1 MKRLLLLSFL
11 ITTLLASV
19 AAESVKIGD
28 LYYTLH
34 RDTKTAEVTY
44 KSLYSENNDYIS
56 GSIIIPK
63 TVTYEN
69 TTFTVTSIEGG
80 GYYDGGAFRFSSG
93 LISVN
98 IPNSVTKIGNY
109 AFSGCSRLVSVTI
122 PNSVTSIGDG
132 SFWGCSRLT
141 SVDIPNSVTEIG
153 SGAFAECFTLTSVN
167 IPNSVVEIN
176 SEMFYKCSNI
186 ISATI
191 PNSVNSIENLAF
203 AKCNALS
210 SITLPNSLTKI
221 GNEAF
226 WSCNALKSIIIPRSV
241 TEIGSGAFA
250 ECTSLTFVIIPPSVT
265 KIGNNAF
272 DGCDNLKQVILLN
285 SNLNDSNFPKTAKI
299 IRSYTWKDFNDD
311 LLTWEQYYKKNKKAT
326 MTLSSVEEIQN
337 AVNKEIEAWQK
348 KGEFESTSEW
358 QQRVNENTR
367 QEKIKSLSS
376 PYINRYN
383 NEKKNI
389 ETEQQQL
396 MQSYEQYKKE
406 KLDEYYYIQSEIE
419 QCNFTSADFELR
431 PYDADNNTFL
441 ISSSKYGDILLPVS
455 RKEAPS
461 FKDNWEAIKGSVR
474 PEFVPNGETVALN
487 KIIFTNGDKQYV
499 YDSHTQGKYSV
510 TDIDYNFK
518 PVEIADITMADL
530 NIGGSL
536 PQQDVSSKVVS
547 KSASESLTP
556 RKVEAGQNR
565 IAATDRSDVDYAI
578 PQVASDKNSTT
589 YAVIIA
595 NENYK
600 TLSKV
605 PYAINDGEILE
616 KYLTSAVGLPKNH
629 VKIYKNASVGSM
641 AEAVNYMESLAKA
654 FGDKLNLIFYYA
666 GHGVPDESTK
676 NALILPVDGNPA
688 IPKTC
693 YAVDELIK
701 GLGELRANNV
711 VVLLDACFSGATR
724 NDDMLVAA
732 RGIKLKTNDVSPVG
746 NMVLLSATQGDE
758 TAYPFEKEGHGL
770 FTYFLLKKLQENKG
784 NVTLGELADYIIEN
798 VKQASIVNNGKLQTP
813 TVTVSPS
820 LTNTWRNIQ
829 LK

>member
-1 MKRLLLLSFL
+1 MKRLLLFALL
-11 ITTLLASV
+11 IITLLTTGAYYYDG
-19 AAESVKIGD
+19 KWIGNLIYD
-28 LYYTLH
+28 LNKY
-34 RDTKTAEVTY
+34 DKTAMVIY
-44 KSLYSENNDYIS
+44 KSNHWNDNDDYVS
-56 GSIIIPK
+56 GSITIPDSVK
-63 TVTYEN
+63 QGKK
-69 TTFTVTSIEGG
+69 FFIVTSIGPE
-80 GYYDGGAFRFSSG
+80 AFRYCSG
-93 LISVN
+93 L
-98 IPNSVTKIGNY
+98 T
-109 AFSGCSRLVSVTI
+109 SVTI
-122 PNSVTSIGDG
+122 PNSVTQIREKAFIGCKG
-132 SFWGCSRLT
+132 LT
-141 SVDIPNSVTEIG
+141 SFIIPNSVTYIG
-153 SGAFAECFTLTSVN
+153 DEAFAWCESLTSVS
-167 IPNSVVEIN
+167 IPPSV
-176 SEMFYKCSNI
+176 
-186 ISATI
+186 
-191 PNSVNSIENLAF
+191 
-203 AKCNALS
+203 
-210 SITLPNSLTKI
+210 TKI
-221 GNEAF
+221 REKTF
-226 WSCNALKSIIIPRSV
+226 SYCKEL
-241 TEIGSGAFA
+241 
-250 ECTSLTFVIIPPSVT
+250 TSVIIPPSVT
-265 KIGNNAF
+265 KIENDAF
-272 DGCDNLKQVILLN
+272 YRCDNLKQVYLLN
-285 SNLNDSNFPKTAKI
+285 PNLSDGYFPRTAEI
-299 IRSYTWKDFNDD
+299 IRSYTWKDFNDN
-311 LLTWEQYYKKNKKAT
+311 LLTWEQFYKQNKKER

-337 AVNKEIEAWQK
+337 AVNKEIEPWQK
-348 KGEFESTSEW
+348 KGEFESTAEW
-358 QQRVNENTR
+358 QQRVNEKTR
-367 QEKIKSLSS
+367 QEKINSLSTA
-376 PYINRYN
+376 YINNYN
-383 NEKKNI
+383 NEKKNV
-389 ETEQQQL
+389 EAEQQRL
-396 MQSYEQYKKE
+396 MQDYEQYKKN
-406 KLDEYYYIQSEIE
+406 KLDEYYDIQAGIE
-419 QCNFTSADFELR
+419 DLKFASADFELK
-431 PYDADNNTFL
+431 PYDADNNTYL

-455 RKEAPS
+455 REEAPG

-487 KIIFTNGDKQYV
+487 KIIFTNGGKEYV
-499 YDSHTQGKYSV
+499 YDSHTQGKYNV

-518 PVEIADITMADL
+518 PVEIADISLADL

-536 PQQDVSSKVVS
+536 PQQEVSSKVVS

-595 NENYK
+595 NENYQ

-629 VKIYKNASVGSM
+629 VKIYKNATVGKM

-676 NALILPVDGNPA
+676 NALILPVDGNPT

-798 VKQASIVNNGKLQTP
+798 VKQTSIVNNGKLQTP

-820 LTNTWRNIQ
+820 LMHSWREIN

>member
-1 MKRLLLLSFL
+1 MKRLLLTALF
-11 ITTLLASV
+11 ITTLLAPI
-19 AAESVKIGD
+19 AAEKVKIGN
-28 LYYTLH
+28 LYYALDH
-34 RDTKTAEVTY
+34 DKKTAEVTY
-44 KSLYSENNDYIS
+44 ESRKNNGDYVS
-56 GSIIIPK
+56 GSLTIPK
-63 TVTYEN
+63 IVTYGN
-69 TTFTVTSIEGG
+69 TNFNVTAIE
-80 GYYDGGAFRFSSG
+80 YWAFAECKG
-93 LISVN
+93 LTSVT
-98 IPNSVTKIGNY
+98 IPNSVTKIGDY
-109 AFSGCSRLVSVTI
+109 AFYKCSGLTTVNIPNSVTRLGSYAFGDCTGLSSVIIPNSVTSMGSGTFDGCIAMTSVTI
-122 PNSVTSIGDG
+122 PNSVTYISSNAFKDCRSLPSI
-132 SFWGCSRLT
+132 T
-141 SVDIPNSVTEIG
+141 IPNSVTEIRWDSFRG
-153 SGAFAECFTLTSVN
+153 CYGLTSV
-167 IPNSVVEIN
+167 
-176 SEMFYKCSNI
+176 
-186 ISATI
+186 TI
-191 PNSVNSIENLAF
+191 PNSVKLIDIYAF
-203 AKCNALS
+203 SECYGLTS
-210 SITLPNSLTKI
+210 VTIPN
-221 GNEAF
+221 
-226 WSCNALKSIIIPRSV
+226 SV
-241 TEIGSGAFA
+241 TEIKSGAFKK
-250 ECTSLTFVIIPPSVT
+250 CGKLPSVTIPPSVT
-265 KIGNNAF
+265 CIGKDVFEECN
-272 DGCDNLKQVILLN
+272 NLKRVFLLN
-285 SNLNDSNFPKTAKI
+285 PNLDISNNVFSRSTEI
-299 IRSYTWKDFNDD
+299 IRSFTWKDFNDR
-311 LLTWEQYYKKNKKAT
+311 LLTWEQYYQQNKKAT
-326 MTLSSVEEIQN
+326 MSLSSVEEIQS

-348 KGEFESTSEW
+348 KGEFESTAEW
-358 QQRVNENTR
+358 QQRVNEKTR
-367 QEKIKSLSS
+367 LEKINSLSKT
-376 PYINRYN
+376 YIDQYN
-383 NEKKNI
+383 NEKNNI
-389 ETEQQQL
+389 EAEQQQL

-406 KLDEYYYIQSEIE
+406 KLDEYYEIQALIE
-419 QCNFTSADFELR
+419 ESKLNVSGLELK

-441 ISSSKYGDILLPVS
+441 ISSSTYGDILLPVS
-455 RKEAPS
+455 REEAPG

-474 PEFVPNGETVALN
+474 HEYVPNGETVALN
-487 KIIFTNGDKQYV
+487 KIIFTNGDKEYV

-518 PVEIADITMADL
+518 PVEIADISMADL

-536 PQQDVSSKVVS
+536 PQQEVSSKVVS

-605 PYAINDGEILE
+605 PYAINDGEVLE

-629 VKIYKNASVGSM
+629 VKVYKNASVGSM

-798 VKQASIVNNGKLQTP
+798 VKQTSIVNNGKLQTP

>member
-1 MKRLLLLSFL
+1 MKRLLLFALF
-11 ITTLLASV
+11 ITTLLAPV
-19 AAESVKIGD
+19 AAEKVKIGK
-28 LYYTLH
+28 LYYDLDWDK
-34 RDTKTAEVTY
+34 RTAEVTY
-44 KSLYSENNDYIS
+44 FPRETYDDALPPNTIVSASIYTYPSGNNVS
-56 GSIIIPK
+56 GSLTIPE
-63 TVTYEN
+63 TVTYKN
-69 TTFTVTSIEGG
+69 TTFVVVS
-80 GYYDGGAFRFSSG
+80 
-93 LISVN
+93 
-98 IPNSVTKIGNY
+98 IGND
-109 AFSGCSRLVSVTI
+109 AFDRCRKLTSVTI
-122 PNSVTSIGDG
+122 PNSVTSIG
-132 SFWGCSRLT
+132 
-141 SVDIPNSVTEIG
+141 N
-153 SGAFAECFTLTSVN
+153 GAFADCSKMTYVTIPYSVRSIGKNVFEGCDKLRLVN
-167 IPNSVVEIN
+167 IGNPVLDMNYNVFPKLVEIN
-176 SEMFYKCSNI
+176 VF
-186 ISATI
+186 
-191 PNSVNSIENLAF
+191 
-203 AKCNALS
+203 
-210 SITLPNSLTKI
+210 
-221 GNEAF
+221 
-226 WSCNALKSIIIPRSV
+226 
-241 TEIGSGAFA
+241 
-250 ECTSLTFVIIPPSVT
+250 
-265 KIGNNAF
+265 
-272 DGCDNLKQVILLN
+272 
-285 SNLNDSNFPKTAKI
+285 
-299 IRSYTWKDFNDD
+299 YTWKDFNDR
-311 LLTWEQYYKKNKKAT
+311 LLTWEQYYQQNKKAT

-348 KGEFESTSEW
+348 KSEFESTAEW
-358 QQRVNENTR
+358 QQRVNEKTR
-367 QEKIKSLSS
+367 QEKINSLSKV
-376 PYINRYN
+376 YIDRYN
-383 NEKKNI
+383 IEKKNV
-389 ETEQQQL
+389 EAEQQQL

-406 KLDEYYYIQSEIE
+406 KLDEYYEMKALAEAY
-419 QCNFTSADFELR
+419 NFRSTDFKLS

-441 ISSSKYGDILLPVS
+441 ISSSTYGDILLPVA
-455 RKEAPS
+455 REDAPA
-461 FKDNWEAIKGSVR
+461 FKDNWETIKRNVR
-474 PEFVPNGETVALN
+474 PEYVPNGETVALN
-487 KIIFTNGDKQYV
+487 KIIFSSGGKDYV

-518 PVEIADITMADL
+518 PVEIADISLADL

-536 PQQDVSSKVVS
+536 PQQEVSSKVVS

-565 IAATDRSDVDYAI
+565 IAATERSDVDYAI

-595 NENYK
+595 NENYQ

-605 PYAINDGEILE
+605 PYAINDGEVLE

-629 VKIYKNASVGSM
+629 VKVYKNATVGKM

-711 VVLLDACFSGATR
+711 VVLLDACFSGASR

-820 LTNTWRNIQ
+820 LMHSWREIN